1 MKKCNR
7 PTEVFSRVVGYH
19 RPVKNWN
26 TGKREEFKQRR
37 AFVLAR
43 AMVLAVVCAIVTG
56 CASVEMPGDDGQVM
70 KFRGFASD
78 MSITIP
84 GADPEQPAKVVDISA
99 HATEG
104 PLIEGLKSIA
114 PYAALMLQ

>member
-7 PTEVFSRVVGYH
+7 PTEVFSRVVGYY
-19 RPVKNWN
+19 RPVKSWN

-43 AMVLAVVCAIVTG
+43 AMALAVVCAIVTG
-56 CASVEMPGDDGQVM
+56 CASVEMPDASGQVM

-78 MSITIP
+78 MSITVP
-84 GADPEQPAKVVDISA
+84 SSDPAKPAKVIDISA

>member
-1 MKKCNR
+1 MKKIWAIILVAACM
-7 PTEVFSRVVGYH
+7 VG
-19 RPVKNWN
+19 
-26 TGKREEFKQRR
+26 G
-37 AFVLAR
+37 
-43 AMVLAVVCAIVTG
+43 G
-56 CASVEMPGDDGQVM
+56 CASVEMPINGGEVM

-78 MSITIP
+78 MKITVP
-84 GADPEQPAKVVDISA
+84 SSDPEQPAQVIDISA